1 VAKPGVNPSDASG
14 AGLPEHLDLA
24 FHESEPYPRQIALLD
39 AYAGLRLPEG
49 TAGRPFCYLNMV
61 QTFDG
66 ETVIGG
72 KAFTI
77 GSDVDHHL
85 FRQLRL
91 HADAVLYGAGTL
103 QHDDVI
109 VTTHPYLQ
117 ERRRARGLPPNPLA
131 VVVSTACEFPAA
143 AFSKQFFTRKD
154 FSKLMLTT
162 RKATKARIRKVE
174 AAGVAVE
181 VVAGGD
187 GGHVDVTAVMRH
199 LGEAKGAR
207 RVLCEGGP
215 RFNVSLAAAD
225 LIDELFVTTALH
237 LGAEPD
243 SPRLFA
249 EPIGDRRLHVISEL
263 QYRTPTGVHEYYFR
277 LRFAPR

>member
-1 VAKPGVNPSDASG
+1 MVS
-14 AGLPEHLDLA
+14 LPDHLDLA
-24 FHESEPYPRQIALLD
+24 FHESEPYPREVPLRE

-49 TAGRPFCYLNMV
+49 TAGRPFCYLLMV

-85 FRQLRL
+85 FRQLRV

-103 QHDDVI
+103 EHDDVI
-109 VTTHPYLQ
+109 VTTHPYLR
-117 ERRRARGLPPNPLA
+117 ERRIARGASPNPLA
-131 VVVSTACEFPAA
+131 VVASTACEFPAA
-143 AFSKQFFTRKD
+143 VFEKQFFTRRD
-154 FSKLMLTT
+154 FSKLVLTT
-162 RKATKARIRKVE
+162 RRATKSRIKKVE
-174 AAGVAVE
+174 AAGVPVE
-181 VVAGGD
+181 VVDGT
-187 GGHVDVTAVMRH
+187 GGHVDVAAVMRY
-199 LGEAKGAR
+199 LGEVKGAR

-215 RFNVSLAAAD
+215 HFNVSLAAAD
-225 LIDELFVTTALH
+225 LIDELFITVALH
-237 LGAEPD
+237 LGAETD

-249 EPIGDRRLHVISEL
+249 EPIGDRRLQVISEL
-263 QYRTPTGVHEYYFR
+263 RYRTPSGIHEYYFR

>member
-1 VAKPGVNPSDASG
+1 MAT
-14 AGLPEHLDLA
+14 LPDHLDLA
-24 FHESEPYPRQIALLD
+24 FHESEPYPRQIPLLE

-49 TAGRPFCYLNMV
+49 TAERPFCYLNMV

-66 ETVIGG
+66 ETVVGG

-91 HADAVLYGAGTL
+91 HADAVVYGAGTL
-103 QHDDVI
+103 EHDDVI

-117 ERRRARGLPPNPLA
+117 ERRLARGLPPNPLA
-131 VVVSTACEFPAA
+131 VVVSSACEFPAA
-143 AFSKQFFTRKD
+143 IFAKQFFTRTD
-154 FSKLMLTT
+154 FGKLLLTT
-162 RKATKARIRKVE
+162 RKATNTRIKKVE
-174 AAGVAVE
+174 AAGIPVE

-187 GGHVDVTAVMRH
+187 GGRVDVAAVMRH
-199 LGEAKGAR
+199 LGEVKGAR

-215 RFNVSLAAAD
+215 RFNVSLAAAK
-225 LIDELFVTTALH
+225 LIDELFVTTALR
-237 LGAEPD
+237 LGPEPE

-249 EPIGDRRLHVISEL
+249 EPIGDHRLHVISEL
-263 QYRTPTGVHEYYFR
+263 RYRTPAGVHEYYFR
-277 LRFAPR
+277 FRFAPS